1 MNEIESIKFK
11 LNPIITSDD
20 GNKYE
25 VIIQIPMALG
35 WIEDVNFIID
45 SNVYP
50 MEYFKSEDNM
60 AYFNSELNFSVAV
73 NMGNFSDKYKV
84 YSGPNWSMEIIKK

>member
-35 WIEDVNFIID
+35 WIEDVNFII
-45 SNVYP
+45 
-50 MEYFKSEDNM
+50 KSILLCRMLKNL
-60 AYFNSELNFSVAV
+60 YLTRIRNPF
-73 NMGNFSDKYKV
+73 Y
-84 YSGPNWSMEIIKK
+84 

>member
-25 VIIQIPMALG
+25 VIIQIPIALG

-45 SNVYP
+45 GNVYP
-50 MEYFKSEDNM
+50 MEYFKS
-60 AYFNSELNFSVAV
+60 
-73 NMGNFSDKYKV
+73 
-84 YSGPNWSMEIIKK
+84 